1 MDYDIDANDYTVLKN
16 IILAKAPL
24 NPYSDSD
31 VDGDVDANDYTVLR
45 NIILSKTTAKITH
58 TGEYDFSSG
67 AGSDKWAKRDNVTA
81 PPPALNET
89 FDTDPTGWVEATS
102 AQYTNISAGDGDV
115 WTIAGV
121 NGNYTAL
128 QCKFTVAEG
137 AYAGSIT
144 SIGVTF
150 NGSSQDS
157 GDLLQLWAW
166 NFTAGAWR
174 QLGSDISLGNTSN
187 QAYIKWTAWGKV
199 YADYI
204 DASSYMYILYAHD
217 TSGKYLNADYV
228 KLEIVSPE

>member
-1 MDYDIDANDYTVLKN
+1 MILEKSPAYPGGDANADGYTDSFDLAIVQN
-16 IILAKAPL
+16 IILE
-24 NPYSDSD
+24 
-31 VDGDVDANDYTVLR
+31 
-45 NIILSKTTAKITH
+45 KTTAKDMH

-67 AGSDKWAKRDNVTA
+67 AGSNRWAEWNNITA
-81 PPPALNET
+81 PPPALNTT

-102 AQYTNISAGDGDV
+102 GQYTDISTAEGSVWNISG
-115 WTIAGV
+115 TS
-121 NGNYTAL
+121 GNYTAL
-128 QCKFTVAEG
+128 QCKFNVAEG

-157 GDLLQLWAW
+157 GDLLQLWVW
-166 NFTAGAWR
+166 NFTSGSWR

-204 DASSYMYILYAHD
+204 DASNYMYILYAHN
-217 TSGKYLNADYV
+217 TPSKYLNVDYV
-228 KLEIVSPE
+228 KLEVISPE

>member
-1 MDYDIDANDYTVLKN
+1 METI
-16 IILAKAPL
+16 
-24 NPYSDSD
+24 
-31 VDGDVDANDYTVLR
+31 
-45 NIILSKTTAKITH
+45 
-58 TGEYDFSSG
+58 YDFSSG
-67 AGSDKWAKRDNVTA
+67 AGLDRWAKRNNITA

-102 AQYTNISAGDGDV
+102 GQYTNISAGDGDV

-137 AYAGSIT
+137 AYAGNIT

-150 NGSSQDS
+150 NGCSQDT

-166 NFTAGAWR
+166 NFTSGSWR

-199 YADYI
+199 FDDYI
-204 DASSYMYILYAHD
+204 DASNYMYILYTHN
-217 TSGKYLNADYV
+217 TPGKYLNVDYV
-228 KLEIVSPE
+228 KLELVSPE

>member
-1 MDYDIDANDYTVLKN
+1 VDYDIDAADLTQLRN
-16 IILAKAPL
+16 IILEKSSV
-24 NPYSDSD
+24 NPGGDSD
-31 VDGDVDANDYTVLR
+31 TDGDVDAADLTQLR
-45 NIILSKTTAKITH
+45 NIILEKTTARDMHSGKD
-58 TGEYDFSSG
+58 DFSSG
-67 AGSDKWAKRDNVTA
+67 AGSDRWAKRNNVTA
-81 PPPALNET
+81 PPPALNTT

-102 AQYTNISAGDGDV
+102 GQYNNISAGDGDV

-121 NGNYTAL
+121 SGNYTAL

-137 AYAGSIT
+137 AYAGNIT

-166 NFTAGAWR
+166 NFTSGSWR

-204 DASSYMYILYAHD
+204 DASNYMYILYAHD

>member
-1 MDYDIDANDYTVLKN
+1 M
-16 IILAKAPL
+16 
-24 NPYSDSD
+24 
-31 VDGDVDANDYTVLR
+31 
-45 NIILSKTTAKITH
+45 H
-58 TGEYDFSSG
+58 TSEYDFPSG
-67 AGSDKWAKRDNVTA
+67 AGSDRWAKRDNITA
-81 PPPALNET
+81 PPPALNTT

-102 AQYTNISAGDGDV
+102 AQYTNISTGDGDV

-121 NGNYTAL
+121 SGNYTAL

-137 AYAGSIT
+137 AYAGKIT

-150 NGSSQDS
+150 NGSSQDN
-157 GDLLQLWAW
+157 GDLLQFWAW
-166 NFTAGAWR
+166 NFTSGSWR

-204 DASSYMYILYAHD
+204 DASNYMYILYAHD
-217 TSGKYLNADYV
+217 TSGKYLNVDYV